1 MRDYG
6 FAAVKASRQAQTE
19 TSRRGNPL
27 WLWVFNHL
35 PKPRRPSGLSVRY
48 CGRLSYAGHH
58 SRAVGCI

>member
-27 WLWVFNHL
+27 WL
-35 PKPRRPSGLSVRY
+35 
-48 CGRLSYAGHH
+48 
-58 SRAVGCI
+58 